1 MLREIFLRKEKFP
14 ISIIYLIL
22 ETLFMI
28 IALLSLASFKL
39 RNIQRKKISFI
50 YLNTIGD
57 ALEQIHYVIL
67 KNKSKYQ
74 YKIMALD
81 LFPTN
86 NYLKLLLNK
95 DEYFFYDEGIYK
107 FCLKFIK
114 KIFNKNA
121 NLTIRYNYIFQ
132 LILNNFLSDL
142 KFYNNNYLFDNDLKK
157 IQKKIIYKNKTFIKA
172 FKKHNINFSK
182 IPTRIDKFNLNKKY
196 SFSFDDIE
204 NFLKEKE
211 YEILK
216 KYGLK
221 KNNFICLHIRTDL
234 DYDNLRSSYDLKS
247 YLKLVDFITKDRNLK
262 IVLIGKKN
270 EKINFFFKSFD
281 NVIDYRNSEY
291 QSIENDIYLIK
302 NSNFLITQ
310 ISGPIIYGVLFNIPI
325 LVLDAMIFEDFQI
338 YDKILYF
345 PKKIFIKKNSKQL
358 KMKEILN
365 NPMIYNEKYFDKSKF
380 QAVELNKEEK
390 MKALEIFLECFKK
403 NKFELNYESNQKL
416 RNEIDN
422 HFNFFTYQNFN
433 KIYFD

>member
-1 MLREIFLRKEKFP
+1 M
-14 ISIIYLIL
+14 
-22 ETLFMI
+22 
-28 IALLSLASFKL
+28 
-39 RNIQRKKISFI
+39 
-50 YLNTIGD
+50 
-57 ALEQIHYVIL
+57 
-67 KNKSKYQ
+67 
-74 YKIMALD
+74 
-81 LFPTN
+81 
-86 NYLKLLLNK
+86 
-95 DEYFFYDEGIYK
+95 
-107 FCLKFIK
+107 
-114 KIFNKNA
+114 
-121 NLTIRYNYIFQ
+121 
-132 LILNNFLSDL
+132 
-142 KFYNNNYLFDNDLKK
+142 
-157 IQKKIIYKNKTFIKA
+157 
-172 FKKHNINFSK
+172 
-182 IPTRIDKFNLNKKY
+182 
-196 SFSFDDIE
+196 
-204 NFLKEKE
+204 KEKE

-365 NPMIYNEKYFDKSKF
+365 NQMIYNEKYFDKSKF

-422 HFNFFTYQNFN
+422 HFNFVTNQNFN